1 MKKKMSRKHHY
12 LPRHY
17 LHGFTNDEGNFFVYD
32 KSSDKIRPTSPD
44 DAFFENNL
52 NTVILPGGNASD
64 FLEDLYTTLE
74 NGSWPTLD
82 RIRDSASGT
91 TIQPLDK
98 MNLYL
103 FLLYLHWRL
112 PSNIKFAE
120 ILSKDFFHGDNNF
133 DYFQLVN
140 KNGDTVAINVI
151 EKIKELPAFKR
162 SAKILVPLAPF
173 FKDKNWS
180 KNLENWHF
188 IYPQDNKI
196 WYMVGDNPV
205 ITRGN
210 SDHDPINCLKE
221 FIFPVSGNILLIN
234 GAIFNG
240 NMLPPKFTV
249 QYNLAIIKRAQRFV
263 VCQRKDFLEA
273 LINLY
278 KPYVQDKT
286 EDSIITELFD
296 MIKTGK

>member
-1 MKKKMSRKHHY
+1 
-12 LPRHY
+12 
-17 LHGFTNDEGNFFVYD
+17 
-32 KSSDKIRPTSPD
+32 
-44 DAFFENNL
+44 
-52 NTVILPGGNASD
+52 
-64 FLEDLYTTLE
+64 
-74 NGSWPTLD
+74 
-82 RIRDSASGT
+82 
-91 TIQPLDK
+91 

-120 ILSKDFFHGDNNF
+120 ILSTDFFHGNNNF

-140 KNGDTVAINVI
+140 KNGDTVATNVI

-180 KNLENWHF
+180 KNLENWRF

-196 WYMVGDNPV
+196 WYMVGDNPI

-221 FIFPVSGNILLIN
+221 FIFPVSGNILLVN

-263 VCQRKDFLEA
+263 ACQRKDFLEA

-278 KPYVQDKT
+278 KLYIQDKT